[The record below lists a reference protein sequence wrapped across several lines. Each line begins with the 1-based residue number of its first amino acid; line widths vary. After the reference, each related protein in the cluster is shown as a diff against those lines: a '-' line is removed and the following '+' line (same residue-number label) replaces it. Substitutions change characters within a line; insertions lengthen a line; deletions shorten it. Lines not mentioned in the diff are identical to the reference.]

1 MDENCDD
8 DESDPEMDIRMVPLF
23 NREESMFFLD
33 LCGGELKIHGKSIC
47 IEDGMNDHAHDTG
60 NRTWDGGIVLSKVL
74 EKHCSNISSGLHK
87 GGCLQN
93 ERNNDLYS
101 LDVRG
106 SNVLE
111 LGSGTGLLAIV
122 ASYLGAKTSYGT
134 DLKYCL
140 PLLEHNIELN
150 KNHLEENRI
159 FVRELDWF
167 WFSESTLSGRDGIG
181 NKKCGEGRGDTNDA
195 HNKAEA
201 VLDIPVDIILAAD
214 VVWQEHLLKPFLKT
228 VSMLLGNTRVQPKS
242 QRKCILLYTDR
253 YPGLKETLLKDIT
266 DLGMKYKFYDDYDF
280 VFHVDY
286 RDESMSVMLI
296 YK

>member
-1 MDENCDD
+1 MNESCDE
-8 DESDPEMDIRMVPLF
+8 ESDPEIDVRMVPLF

-74 EKHCSNISSGLHK
+74 EKHCSMLSDGLDK
-87 GGCLQN
+87 AGCLQL
-93 ERNNDLYS
+93 EHNNDLYS

-140 PLLEHNIELN
+140 PLLEHNIQLN
-150 KNHLEENRI
+150 KKHLKENRI
-159 FVRELDWF
+159 FARELDWF
-167 WFSESTLSGRDGIG
+167 GFSDSAQSETDGIG
-181 NKKCGEGRGDTNDA
+181 NKKCGEGGGDANDA
-195 HNKAEA
+195 NRKAEA

-214 VVWQEHLLKPFLKT
+214 VVWQEHLLKPFLKI
-228 VSMLLGNTRVQPKS
+228 SMLLQYQGS
-242 QRKCILLYTDR
+242 IEIQRKCILLYTDR
-253 YPGLKETLLKDIT
+253 YLGLKETLVKNIT
-266 DLGMKYKFYDDYDF
+266 ELGMKYKFYEDYDF
-280 VFHVDY
+280 VFHADY
-286 RDESMSVMLI
+286 RDESMSVIVI